1 MELEL
6 WFFLMVVN
14 IKGSGLM
21 DRKMGE
27 GNIKINNLSII
38 MKGNGKKE
46 RNKVMGI
53 FIFKILAFSKVLFK
67 IINVQ
72 VLELKSLSVVIHI
85 KVSTK
90 GESFMERVFMYGHQV
105 PVLKDILLKELNRV
119 KESGG
124 LKLDSFL

>member
-1 MELEL
+1 
-6 WFFLMVVN
+6 MV
-14 IKGSGLM
+14 K
-21 DRKMGE
+21 RMGE

-105 PVLKDILLKELNRV
+105 PVLKAILLKELNRV
-119 KESGG
+119 KENGG
-124 LKLDSFL
+124 QKLDSFS